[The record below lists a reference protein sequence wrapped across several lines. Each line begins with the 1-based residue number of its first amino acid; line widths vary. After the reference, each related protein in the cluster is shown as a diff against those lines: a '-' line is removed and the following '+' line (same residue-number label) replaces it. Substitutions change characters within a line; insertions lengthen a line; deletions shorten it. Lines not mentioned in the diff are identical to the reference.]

1 MNLNI
6 NRLQITHPHF
16 EYWKSVISRIITRTC
31 LVKKA
36 FLIRVGC
43 MSPWSSKSLFSR
55 IEEKAMPPLVFY
67 HFICAFLCHCRSF
80 KPFLCLLSALQLSYV
95 RLAKGEGH
103 LHSVSCITPII
114 FKLSHIMEKLK

>member
-1 MNLNI
+1 MKLYI
-6 NRLQITHPHF
+6 NRLQITHLHF

-43 MSPWSSKSLFSR
+43 VSPWSSKSLFSR
-55 IEEKAMPPLVFY
+55 IEEKAMPLLVFY
-67 HFICAFLCHCRSF
+67 HFICAFLYHCHSF

-95 RLAKGEGH
+95 RLPKGEGY
-103 LHSVSCITPII
+103 LQCIAHHTNY
-114 FKLSHIMEKLK
+114 FLSYHTSRKN

>member
-1 MNLNI
+1 MKLNI
-6 NRLQITHPHF
+6 NQLQITHPHF

-43 MSPWSSKSLFSR
+43 VSPWSSKSLFSS
-55 IEEKAMPPLVFY
+55 IEEKAMPLLVFY

-80 KPFLCLLSALQLSYV
+80 KPFLCLVSTSAVLRQVSKGGRVPTQCITHHTTYFLSYHTS
-95 RLAKGEGH
+95 RKN
-103 LHSVSCITPII
+103 
-114 FKLSHIMEKLK
+114 